1 MGREITYKELICEL
15 VKHLA
20 SGNYKVLVEC
30 AGGKK
35 YPAEVLGYDSTMHTI
50 KVCFDSDTMTK
61 KESFRIE
68 NSWSDVE
75 TYEDRNVPVKV
86 TDVYHKSIT
95 LTTEA
100 KKEEPMALNE
110 YNKKFEYKGFNFNIK
125 VDTQYPIH
133 VNEGEG
139 ETGFY
144 IVVNDMGQ
152 TNFYENKVVE
162 KDVDLG
168 REILEL
174 QAVAMAWVD
183 AQLNK
188 GKTRAEIVLESLG
201 FKK

>member
-1 MGREITYKELICEL
+1 M
-15 VKHLA
+15 
-20 SGNYKVLVEC
+20 
-30 AGGKK
+30 
-35 YPAEVLGYDSTMHTI
+35 
-50 KVCFDSDTMTK
+50 
-61 KESFRIE
+61 
-68 NSWSDVE
+68 
-75 TYEDRNVPVKV
+75 
-86 TDVYHKSIT
+86 
-95 LTTEA
+95 
-100 KKEEPMALNE
+100 NE

-125 VDTQYPIH
+125 VYTQYPIH
-133 VNEGEG
+133 VNEDEG

-144 IVVNDMGQ
+144 IFVNDMGQ

-201 FKK
+201 FNK